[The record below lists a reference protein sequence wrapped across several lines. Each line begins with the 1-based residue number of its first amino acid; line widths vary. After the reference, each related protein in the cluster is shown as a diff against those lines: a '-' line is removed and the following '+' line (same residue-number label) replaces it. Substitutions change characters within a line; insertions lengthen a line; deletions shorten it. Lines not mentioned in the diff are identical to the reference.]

1 MTYTKR
7 LPKPVV
13 EQWDWQLQGNCRGQE
28 SAVFFHPDN
37 ERGPAR
43 RMRQARAKQVCHD
56 CPVLMQCR
64 QHALKTREPFGVW
77 GGLDEDERRA
87 IFSNRRSRQQEHQ
100 PAA

>member
-7 LPKPVV
+7 LPKPVA
-13 EQWDWQLQGNCRGQE
+13 EEWDWQLHGSCRSLE

-43 RMRQARAKQVCHD
+43 RTRQARAKQICGG
-56 CPVLMQCR
+56 CPVLMECR
-64 QHALKTREPFGVW
+64 EHALRTKEPFGVW

-87 IFSNRRSRQQEHQ
+87 IFSRRPRQRERQ

>member
-43 RMRQARAKQVCHD
+43 RMRQARAKQVCRE
-56 CPVLMQCR
+56 CPVIVQCR

-87 IFSNRRSRQQEHQ
+87 IFANRRSREQHQ

>member
-13 EQWDWQLQGNCRGQE
+13 DEWDWQLRGACRGQE

-43 RMRQARAKQVCHD
+43 RVRQAHAKQVCQS
-56 CPVLMQCR
+56 CPVITQCR
-64 QHALKTREPFGVW
+64 QHALQAREPFGVW

-87 IFSNRRSRQQEHQ
+87 IFSGRGSQQRQ

>member
-13 EQWDWQLQGNCRGQE
+13 EQWDWQLHGTCRGAE

-43 RMRQARAKQVCHD
+43 RARQAKAKQLCQE
-56 CPVLMQCR
+56 CPVITQCR
-64 QHALKTREPFGVW
+64 QHALTAREPFGVW

-87 IFSNRRSRQQEHQ
+87 IFARRHRAQQQ